1 MGLGARYDRT
11 SQLLSLPCIPW
22 WSKGEDEKTVKGV
35 SSILE
40 CGRPAVFGG
49 FCLGRIFHGDRRTI
63 KVCRVWSISAPLCL
77 VARGFLSYERTQ
89 QLSNAFAFPGLN
101 SGWACAGFFSR
112 FSADTAVPRTRVRP
126 ENPTHSFVTEAKFG
140 RGISVAQ
147 EFFRKFVVM
156 AGFNGSHLN
165 LINLRLMFN

>member
-1 MGLGARYDRT
+1 MYVF
-11 SQLLSLPCIPW
+11 LL
-22 WSKGEDEKTVKGV
+22 
-35 SSILE
+35 
-40 CGRPAVFGG
+40 
-49 FCLGRIFHGDRRTI
+49 
-63 KVCRVWSISAPLCL
+63 
-77 VARGFLSYERTQ
+77 
-89 QLSNAFAFPGLN
+89 
-101 SGWACAGFFSR
+101 R

-126 ENPTHSFVTEAKFG
+126 ENPTYSFVTEAKFG